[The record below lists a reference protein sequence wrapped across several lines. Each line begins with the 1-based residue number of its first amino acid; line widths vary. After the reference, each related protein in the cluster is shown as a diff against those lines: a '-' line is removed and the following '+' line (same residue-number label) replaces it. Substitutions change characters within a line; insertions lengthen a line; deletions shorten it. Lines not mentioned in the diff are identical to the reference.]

1 MVRSNSG
8 VSVKAEIIQNLFSP
22 FVKDKTDIMIII
34 NETETVMVI
43 DNVADLM
50 TKLF

>member
-1 MVRSNSG
+1 
-8 VSVKAEIIQNLFSP
+8 
-22 FVKDKTDIMIII
+22 MIII

-43 DNVADLM
+43 DNVEDLM

>member
-1 MVRSNSG
+1 
-8 VSVKAEIIQNLFSP
+8 
-22 FVKDKTDIMIII
+22 MIII

-43 DNVADLM
+43 DSVEDLM